1 MKRIKSPGAAYQ
13 RVPDHEI
20 QTESAVYKQHVNQL
34 DSTQPLNFND
44 FIKPTLQF
52 CWTTYSFLKQN
63 QLNYRCW
70 IDKNNNT

>member
-52 CWTTYSFLKQN
+52 C
-63 QLNYRCW
+63 
-70 IDKNNNT
+70 